1 MKTHTADSITI
12 QGKNGCWSVQV
23 TGKGNR
29 GTVIALHGFA
39 RDRGYFGDLLQALGD
54 EFLFLVPD
62 LPFHGESDWSA
73 DRFSREDIREL
84 LEQLYQLPACSSPVY
99 LMGHSMGARI
109 LLSVWPDL
117 SFSVRRVIALAPDGL
132 GTRGNF
138 FSEGIPLWGRTL
150 CKNILLKPSGLLR
163 TGNMLH
169 ALRLLSAF
177 QYRYLQRQL
186 ADEESSRR
194 LYHTWLSMYDF
205 SIRPKLIRRHCAV
218 GSGKLLWVLGSL
230 DKIVSVE
237 RAHQYL
243 RWHKLDT
250 GNQIW
255 VLQDGHELKSLDGS
269 RLFE

>member
-1 MKTHTADSITI
+1 MYTADSITI

-39 RDRGYFGDLLQALGD
+39 RDRHYFADLLEALGD

-62 LPFHGESDWSA
+62 LPFHGESHWNA
-73 DRFSREDIREL
+73 DRFRREDIRDL

-99 LMGHSMGARI
+99 LLGHSMGARI
-109 LLSVWPDL
+109 LLSVLPDL
-117 SFSVRRVIALAPDGL
+117 SFPVRRVIALAPDGL

-138 FSEGIPLWGRTL
+138 FSEGVPLWGRTL
-150 CKNILLKPSGLLR
+150 CRNILLAPSGLLR
-163 TGNMLH
+163 TSKMLH
-169 ALRLLSAF
+169 ALGLLSAF

-186 ADEESSRR
+186 ADQGSCIR
-194 LYHTWLSMYDF
+194 LYHTWLSLYDF
-205 SIRPKLIRRHCAV
+205 RIRPDLIRRQCT
-218 GSGKLLWVLGSL
+218 SGATELLWVLGSL
-230 DKIVSVE
+230 DKIVSLE
-237 RAHQYL
+237 RVHQYL
-243 RWHKLDT
+243 RRHKLDT

-255 VLQDGHELKSLDGS
+255 VLQDGHELKSLDWS